1 MNKQSKMNL
10 KVGLFVLIS
19 ILVFIVG
26 IFTISDDSALF
37 AKKYTIKTTF
47 ANTAGLLPG
56 AYVRL
61 SGVQI
66 GAIKTIN
73 FPESNE
79 SKDIEVILEVNED
92 GFQRITPDSKAK
104 INTEGLLGAKYI
116 EIKRGDQFN
125 AKMEEGGYL
134 EGEAPFEIQEI
145 VDQSKELLGN
155 VVEISD
161 NMNNIVAA
169 FSDQESLD
177 NFEQTLT
184 SVRESSESFQKIIKG
199 IETEKGTLN
208 ALVYD
213 VEFKNNL
220 KSSVASFNQLSSL
233 LGDVGKK
240 MKKENSGEDIAESL
254 NNIREIT
261 EALNGGEGTL
271 GALLIDPSVHDSLKG
286 VLGEAER
293 SKFVRAAVKYM
304 LEEKKE
310 EEGKEK

>member
-1 MNKQSKMNL
+1 MNKQKSMNL
-10 KVGLFVLIS
+10 KVGIFVF
-19 ILVFIVG
+19 VAIVG
-26 IFTISDDSALF
+26 FIIGVFTISGDGALF
-37 AKKYTIKTTF
+37 QKKHIIKTSF
-47 ANTAGLLPG
+47 DNTSGLLPG

-66 GAIKTIN
+66 GSIKKIN
-73 FPESNE
+73 FPDSNQ
-79 SKDIEVILEVNED
+79 SNKIEVIMEVNPH
-92 GFQRITPDSKAK
+92 GFERITPDSVAK

-116 EIKRGDQFN
+116 EIKRGEDYSL
-125 AKMEEGGYL
+125 KMEEGAYL
-134 EGEAPFEIQEI
+134 EGEAPFEVQEI

-161 NMNNIVAA
+161 NMNNIIEA
-169 FSDQESLD
+169 FADEESLA
-177 NFEQTLT
+177 NFEATLS
-184 SVRESSESFQKIIKG
+184 SVKKSSESFQKILSG
-199 IETEKGTLN
+199 IESEKGTIN

-220 KSSVASFNQLSSL
+220 KSSVASFNELASL

-240 MKKENSGEDIAESL
+240 MKSEDSAEDIAETL

-271 GALLIDPSVHDSLKG
+271 GALLVDPSIHDSLKG

-304 LEEKKE
+304 LEEKKAE
-310 EEGKEK
+310 NKE

>member
-1 MNKQSKMNL
+1 MNREKSMNL
-10 KVGLFVLIS
+10 KVGIFVLVS
-19 ILVFIVG
+19 IIVFLVG
-26 IFTISDDSALF
+26 IFTISGDSSLF
-37 AKKYTIKTTF
+37 SKKYTVKTNF

-73 FPESNE
+73 FPENNE
-79 SKDIEVILEVNED
+79 SKKIEVIMQVNED
-92 GFQRITPDSKAK
+92 GFNRITPDSVAK

-116 EIKRGDQFN
+116 EIKRGDQFSTKLEDG
-125 AKMEEGGYL
+125 AYL

-161 NMNNIVAA
+161 NMNNIVEA
-169 FSDQESLD
+169 FADEESLA
-177 NFEQTLT
+177 NFEATLA
-184 SVRESSESFQKIIKG
+184 SVKESSESFQTIIKG

-213 VEFKNNL
+213 VQFKNNL
-220 KSSVASFNQLSSL
+220 KSSVASFNEIATL

-240 MKKENSGEDIAESL
+240 MKKEDSGADIAESL

-271 GALLIDPSVHDSLKG
+271 GALLVDPSVHDSLKG

-310 EEGKEK
+310 ENK

>member
-1 MNKQSKMNL
+1 MNKQKSMNL
-10 KVGLFVLIS
+10 KVGIFVVVAI
-19 ILVFIVG
+19 IVFIVG

-37 AKKYTIKTTF
+37 SKKYIVKTSF

-73 FPESNE
+73 FPDNNE
-79 SKDIEVILEVNED
+79 SKNIEVILEVNED
-92 GFQRITPDSKAK
+92 GFNRITPDSKAK

-116 EIKRGDQFN
+116 EIKRGDQFG
-125 AKMEEGGYL
+125 AKLEEGGYL

-161 NMNNIVAA
+161 NMNNIVEA
-169 FSDQESLD
+169 FSDEASLA
-177 NFEQTLT
+177 NFEATLS
-184 SVRESSESFQKIIKG
+184 SVKESSESFQKIIKG
-199 IETEKGTLN
+199 IETEKGMLN

-220 KSSVASFNQLSSL
+220 KSSVASFNELSSL

-240 MKKENSGEDIAESL
+240 MKKEGSSEDIAETL

-271 GALLIDPSVHDSLKG
+271 GALLVDPSVHDSLKG

-310 EEGKEK
+310 ENSEE